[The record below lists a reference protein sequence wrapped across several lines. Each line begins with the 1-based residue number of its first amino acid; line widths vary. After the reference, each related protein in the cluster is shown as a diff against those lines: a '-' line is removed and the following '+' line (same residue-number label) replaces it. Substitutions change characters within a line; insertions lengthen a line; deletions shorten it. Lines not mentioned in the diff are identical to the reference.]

1 MFAEQGNRVRVPDM
15 ERICRAP
22 QSVNL
27 GLDGCRQNSEN
38 SCISKA
44 LFPCKENLRAV
55 KTGHWKGCH
64 GPERRL
70 KQCVCAR
77 KNPPHMNGSVR
88 RPTNPETMNWQHGD
102 SFLSAYL
109 SIPLRS
115 QEKQDT
121 KAMVRTIIVFLMGK
135 ILFIL
140 TGRRMKKK
148 RRPRGR
154 G

>member
-1 MFAEQGNRVRVPDM
+1 MRDPNRRRRGANSAGSAERTRILVPAEQGNRVRVPDM

-77 KNPPHMNGSVR
+77 KRTRSQRLQGFTRMNGSVR
-88 RPTNPETMNWQHGD
+88 RPTNHRNERN
-102 SFLSAYL
+102 LREKARVISAYPAHK
-109 SIPLRS
+109 S
-115 QEKQDT
+115 D
-121 KAMVRTIIVFLMGK
+121 G
-135 ILFIL
+135 
-140 TGRRMKKK
+140 
-148 RRPRGR
+148 
-154 G
+154 

>member
-1 MFAEQGNRVRVPDM
+1 MRDPNRRRRGANSAGSAERTRILVQAEQGNRVRVPDM

-55 KTGHWKGCH
+55 KTGHWRSCH
-64 GPERRL
+64 GSERRL

-77 KNPPHMNGSVR
+77 GNPPHMNGSVR
-88 RPTNPETMNWQHGD
+88 RPTNHRDERN
-102 SFLSAYL
+102 LREKARVISAYPAHK
-109 SIPLRS
+109 S
-115 QEKQDT
+115 D
-121 KAMVRTIIVFLMGK
+121 G
-135 ILFIL
+135 
-140 TGRRMKKK
+140 
-148 RRPRGR
+148 
-154 G
+154 